1 MEHAELAR
9 HAEETGDLQMST
21 IETSAET
28 YLDISSAA
36 SSVAAPKR
44 AFLPAWLSHALR
56 YTGVN
61 LLACVLDVSVFV
73 LLNHLIAAPTIAS
86 CIGYACG
93 IVLNYHL
100 TKHFVFH
107 GHVTNKTGKRMFMEF
122 MATGLVGLALT
133 ALMTGL
139 GVHYLGLTP
148 ELSKLISLLTCFVVL
163 YFMRAWLVFRP
174 IA

>member
-1 MEHAELAR
+1 
-9 HAEETGDLQMST
+9 MSA

-28 YLDISSAA
+28 TYPGVSSAP
-36 SSVAAPKR
+36 APSTPSKR
-44 AFLPAWLSHALR
+44 TLLPPWLSHALR

-61 LLACVLDVSVFV
+61 ILACVVDVSIFL
-73 LLNHLIAAPTIAS
+73 LLNSLIAAPTIAS
-86 CIGYACG
+86 CIGYATG
-93 IVLNYHL
+93 IVANYHL

-107 GHVTNKTGKRMFMEF
+107 DHVTNKSGRRMFLEF
-122 MATGLVGLALT
+122 MATGLVGLTLT
-133 ALMTGL
+133 AVMTGL
-139 GVHYLGLTP
+139 GVHYLALSP

>member
-1 MEHAELAR
+1 MK
-9 HAEETGDLQMST
+9 TM
-21 IETSAET
+21 ETSVEPFA
-28 YLDISSAA
+28 DMPASA
-36 SSVAAPKR
+36 SSGSEAR
-44 AFLPAWLSHALR
+44 RGLLPAWLSHALR

-61 LLACVLDVSVFV
+61 LLACVLDVSVFIG
-73 LLNHLIAAPTIAS
+73 LNGLIEAPTLAS

-107 GHVTNKTGKRMFMEF
+107 GHVTNKSGRRMFLEF
-122 MATGLVGLALT
+122 MATGFVGLALT
-133 ALMTGL
+133 AIMTGL

-174 IA
+174 MA

>member
-1 MEHAELAR
+1 MSG
-9 HAEETGDLQMST
+9 TG
-21 IETSAET
+21 TSAAAC
-28 YLDISSAA
+28 LDIPSPLIPLVTPRRSW
-36 SSVAAPKR
+36 
-44 AFLPAWLSHALR
+44 LPAWLSHALR

-73 LLNHLIAAPTIAS
+73 LLNYLIAAPTIAS